1 MVVSAITPTQ
11 AVASAVAVPPLVAAT
26 SVATVTA
33 MAVVLTT
40 ALHVATSA
48 KSSPASNNAPNPVS
62 NAKKADVLTLLVVT
76 TAAVTA
82 LNSAALLL
90 THGTKATAAL
100 PHVKMHAKTVLVKV
114 AAGKTV
120 AAITAT
126 QHALHLAALLATS
139 SPVAPNSLAPA
150 TSSPTPQAKALQ
162 ASVAA
167 LAF

>member
-1 MVVSAITPTQ
+1 MASATTPMQ
-11 AVASAVAVPPLVAAT
+11 GVASAVAVQLQVAAT
-26 SVATVTA
+26 SAATVIA

-48 KSSPASNNAPNPVS
+48 KSSHASNNAPNPVS
-62 NAKKADVLTLLVVT
+62 NAKKVDVLTPLVVT
-76 TAAVTA
+76 TVVVTA
-82 LNSAALLL
+82 LNSVAHLR

-100 PHVKMHAKTVLVKV
+100 PHVKMHARTVLVKV

-120 AAITAT
+120 AATTAT
-126 QHALHLAALLATS
+126 QHVQPLAALLATS
-139 SPVAPNSLAPA
+139 SPVAPSSLAPA

-167 LAF
+167 LAC